1 MKAYALA
8 ITAAFVALL
17 VFAVLHEF
25 PTPPV
30 PPRVAVAD
38 SAAVYRA
45 RVADL
50 RLDSSI
56 RADMLAQSLQ
66 EATRAG
72 QRARWLRV
80 RLDSIRAALGASQG
94 VDTVVE
100 IDSTCPDAAPAIIAL
115 DRCQSGLAIAKQQIR
130 VDSLDLVGARSEAA
144 FSVEQIQEQHKTARI
159 MWGAGGAVV
168 GLLLG
173 VFAKY

>member
-1 MKAYALA
+1 MRAYALA
-8 ITAAFVALL
+8 ITAAFAALL
-17 VFAVLHEF
+17 VFVALHDCPKP
-25 PTPPV
+25 PT

-66 EATRAG
+66 EATKAG

-80 RLDSIRAALGASQG
+80 RLDSIRAALGGPHG

-100 IDSTCPDAAPAIIAL
+100 TDTACPDAAPAIIAL
-115 DRCQSGLAIAKQQIR
+115 DRCQSGLAIARQQIR
-130 VDSLDLVGARSEAA
+130 VDSLDLIGARSEAA
-144 FSVEQIQEQHKTARI
+144 FEVEQVQEQHKTARI
-159 MWGAGGAVV
+159 LWGAGGAMV

-173 VFAKY
+173 IFAKY